1 MALYFA
7 GSTGNYAEITLGY
20 GNTLSNTSGM
30 ISFWIKPILDYGI
43 PLSTKGLLASGAFF
57 ETNNA
62 AGAMYCGINNTFPLV
77 ADARFLSDTWTHLAI
92 GGNNTTNL
100 TAGLLYIN
108 GELAYQHSITAKWS
122 TSAANLYLGRWD
134 MGTFPYTGWIGDIR
148 VWNRRLTPA
157 EVLSVYNNQDV
168 TSGLVERWPLTES
181 SGSTITGTIGGNNGT
196 ITGTPTWGGTSIPY
210 GTPSA
215 AGGVARLINGGLVRG
230 QVL

>member
-20 GNTLSNTSGM
+20 GNTLSNTSGT
-30 ISFWIKPILDYGI
+30 ISFWLKPIYNFGI
-43 PLSTKGLLASGAFF
+43 PFATKGNSSSGLFI

-62 AGAMYCGINNTFPLV
+62 AGGMYPGINNTLPLV
-77 ADARFLSDTWTHLAI
+77 SDARFLSDTWTHFAI

-100 TAGLLYIN
+100 TAGLLYLN
-108 GELAYQHSITAKWS
+108 GELAYQHAVTAKWL

-134 MGTFPYTGWIGDIR
+134 SGTYPYLGWIGDIR

-157 EVLSVYNNQDV
+157 EVLAVYNNQDV

-181 SGSTITGTIGGNNGT
+181 SGSTITGTVGGNNGT
-196 ITGTPTWGGTSIPY
+196 ITGTPVWGGTAIPY
-210 GTPSA
+210 GTP
-215 AGGVARLINGGLVRG
+215 AGGGARMVNIRGGAD
-230 QVL
+230 Q